1 MGYRGI
7 YTLLGLAV
15 RIALN
20 RTRTYNFRPVKASAL
35 PVELSKHIFLFLFLL
50 YKYYIKNFL
59 KSQMVS
65 FLVEAVIE
73 FIQPYLT
80 SLA

>member
-1 MGYRGI
+1 ML
-7 YTLLGLAV
+7 TLKSFLFYG
-15 RIALN
+15 
-20 RTRTYNFRPVKASAL
+20 VKAMIQNFSNAYDL
-35 PVELSKHIFLFLFLL
+35 LYTCSRQTRFFLTGFLLLL